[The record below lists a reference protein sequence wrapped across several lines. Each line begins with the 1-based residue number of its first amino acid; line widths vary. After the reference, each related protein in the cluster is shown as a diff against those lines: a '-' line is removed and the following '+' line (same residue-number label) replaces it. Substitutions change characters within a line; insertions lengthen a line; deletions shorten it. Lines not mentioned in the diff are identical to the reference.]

1 MTIVFWT
8 VAVSII
14 GVLVG
19 SFLNV
24 VIFRTKKQMPLVS
37 RSVCLTCLEPV
48 SKLDLIPILSFFAL
62 KGRCRKCT
70 AVIEWQYPVLELVTG
85 LLFGILFIRAV
96 SGIGYGS
103 FVGEDEWL
111 LVFFRDVIIACYLL
125 IIFVYDFKYKVIPDR
140 FSVPPM
146 IVALLFNFA
155 LGAPPL
161 MLLFSGLIIGAFFAA
176 QFIIS
181 KGNWVGGGD
190 IRLGLLMGW
199 YLGLPLALVALLL
212 AYISGSIIGIVLIL
226 LKHRKLD
233 SHVPF
238 GTFMALAIFVTLFF
252 GDVLLNWYLGLLL

>member
-1 MTIVFWT
+1 MISLF
-8 VAVSII
+8 II
-14 GVLVG
+14 ISGLAVG

-24 VIFRTKKQMPLVS
+24 VIYRLKLNQSIIWPPSHCPKCQARLAWYDNLPLVS
-37 RSVCLTCLEPV
+37 F
-48 SKLDLIPILSFFAL
+48 IILQA
-62 KGRCRKCT
+62 KCRHCNKKI
-70 AVIEWQYPVLELVTG
+70 AWQYPLVELATAIIF
-85 LLFGILFIRAV
+85 LILFIHFTLTVQFLVWIILA
-96 SGIGYGS
+96 S
-103 FVGEDEWL
+103 F
-111 LVFFRDVIIACYLL
+111 L
-125 IIFVYDFKYKVIPDR
+125 IVIFVYDFKYKVIPDR